1 MYGKSMQLNLSMFK
15 SIDIEFSDVDYEIPS
30 GFLSKKKSILKG
42 INGRFKS
49 GEMSAIMGPSGAGK
63 STLLNIL
70 TGFKH
75 DKNLKGN
82 IHYLDERGNK
92 ESCSMHKKY
101 SRYILQEDYLPR
113 LFTIN
118 EIMMISVNLKIDN
131 NINHKT
137 KQILIDDIL
146 ITLDLIDKKNTLTN
160 KLSGGERKRLSIAL
174 ELVDNPPIM
183 FLDEPTTGL
192 DSYSSFQ
199 CIKMLQNL
207 ARSYRTI
214 ICTIH
219 QPSATI
225 YEMFDHIYLIAD
237 GRCMY
242 DGTAKDTVSYFAELG
257 LRCPKYH
264 NPADYIIEV
273 VNNEYG
279 NMSDQLVATVV
290 EKRRMAAM
298 LEKSSKRLSANEEN
312 YINRVYNKDKKMTV
326 PIDTPSELKR
336 LFVLFNR
343 SVTLFHRD
351 WTLFYFRVLIHFSIS
366 LLLGI
371 FYLNSGIN
379 SNLTLSNIKF
389 LAGIIIYL
397 SYTSLMPAVLKVP
410 MQLDMLKK
418 EEFNN
423 WYQLRTYYLALMII
437 DLPVQ
442 IILSLTYCTALY
454 FLSQP
459 LEYCRF
465 FMFFGIA
472 ALTNIIS
479 DSLGFIIGSLLTPV
493 NGIFVSSIV
502 LGVCILFE
510 GCVIMLND
518 IPNYFYYFH
527 YFSYMKY
534 SYEGLIQS
542 TYGYSREKLDCSDDT
557 IYCPFRIPKII
568 IKELAMVDER
578 YWFDLL
584 VLIIFFVFYR
594 TVAYYTL
601 KWNLTKT

>member
-15 SIDIEFSDVDYEIPS
+15 SIDVEFSDVVYEIPY
-30 GFLSKKKSILKG
+30 GFRGEKKRILKG

-49 GEMSAIMGPSGAGK
+49 GEVSAIMGPSGAGK

-70 TGFKH
+70 TGFKN
-75 DKNLKGN
+75 DKNLKGK
-82 IHYLDERGNK
+82 IHYLDEKGNR
-92 ESCSMHKKY
+92 ESCGNHRKY
-101 SRYILQEDYLPR
+101 SCYILQEDYLPR
-113 LFTIN
+113 LFTID
-118 EIMMISVNLKIDN
+118 EIMMISVNLKIGN
-131 NINHKT
+131 NINRKT

-199 CIKMLQNL
+199 CVKMLQNL
-207 ARSYRTI
+207 ARSDRTI

-219 QPSATI
+219 QPSASI
-225 YEMFDHIYLIAD
+225 YEMFDHVYLMAD

-242 DGTAKDTVSYFAELG
+242 DGTAKDTVNYFAELG
-257 LRCPKYH
+257 LQCPKYH

-273 VNNEYG
+273 VSNEYG
-279 NMSDQLVATVV
+279 NVSDQLVATVV
-290 EKRRMAAM
+290 DKMAAT
-298 LEKSSKRLSANEEN
+298 LEKSSKRLSDKKEKS
-312 YINRVYNKDKKMTV
+312 INRIYNKDEKTTV

-351 WTLFYFRVLIHFSIS
+351 WTLFYLKVIIHFFLS
-366 LLLGI
+366 LLLGM

-379 SNLTLSNIKF
+379 SKLTLNNIKF

-397 SYTSLMPAVLKVP
+397 SYTSLMPAVLKLP
-410 MQLDMLKK
+410 TELGMLRK

-442 IILSLTYCTALY
+442 IIFSLTFSIALY
-454 FLSQP
+454 LLSQP
-459 LEYCRF
+459 LEYFRF

-479 DSLGFIIGSLLTPV
+479 DSFGLIIGSLMTPV
-493 NGIFVSSIV
+493 NGIFVSSIITAV
-502 LGVCILFE
+502 FILFE
-510 GCVIMLND
+510 GCVVMLND
-518 IPNYFYYFH
+518 MPNYFYYFH

-534 SYEGLIQS
+534 SFEGLIQS
-542 TYGYSREKLDCSDDT
+542 TYGYDREKLDCPDET
-557 IYCPFRIPKII
+557 IFCPFRMPKII
-568 IKELAMVDER
+568 IKELAMTDER

-584 VLIIFFVFYR
+584 VLITFFVFYR
-594 TVAYYTL
+594 IVAYYTL
-601 KWNLTKT
+601 KRNLTKT